1 MREIPPVGDPGGTL
15 RKDQAE
21 GVTKTL
27 AVLVSAGM
35 LIDYI
40 QLLAYCDS
48 EPLALTGHGGDGG
61 HFTPFVLAR
70 DEYLTGITGW
80 YGAYINSLTLHT
92 NHRSS
97 RQFGGRGGER
107 EFSIQAGPGEQIVG
121 LICRAETF
129 VHAIGA
135 ILAPAPR

>member
-1 MREIPPVGDPGGTL
+1 MREIMPVGDPGGAL
-15 RKDQAE
+15 SKDLAD
-21 GVTKTL
+21 GVTKVL

-40 QLLAYCDS
+40 QLLAYFGS

-80 YGAYINSLTLHT
+80 YGAYVNSLTLHT
-92 NHRSS
+92 NQRSS
-97 RQFGGRGGER
+97 HQFGGRGGER
-107 EFSIQAGPGEQIVG
+107 EFRIQAGPGEQIVG

-129 VHAIGA
+129 IHAIGA
-135 ILAPAPR
+135 ITAPAPR